1 MRLLS
6 LSKSKSEVSG
16 QSGHY
21 SARLLAMLRARTG
34 CEQVQQ
40 TDLLDHLVRER
51 EQFCR
56 DFQRERL
63 SSFAIKDE
71 F

>member
-1 MRLLS
+1 
-6 LSKSKSEVSG
+6 
-16 QSGHY
+16 
-21 SARLLAMLRARTG
+21 MLRARTG